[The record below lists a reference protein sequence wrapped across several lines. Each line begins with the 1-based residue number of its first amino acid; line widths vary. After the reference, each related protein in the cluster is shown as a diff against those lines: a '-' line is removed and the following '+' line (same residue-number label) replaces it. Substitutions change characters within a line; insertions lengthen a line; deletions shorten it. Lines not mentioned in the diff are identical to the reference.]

1 MTVLRDFHPSAD
13 TVLVGLAL
21 LGLIVLAMLLVF
33 FDPHTTAKDIMLVI
47 IGALATFLTR
57 TSSRSDKTTVST
69 SPPETTVTTEK
80 A

>member
-1 MTVLRDFHPSAD
+1 MTVWRDFHPSAD
-13 TVLVGLAL
+13 TVLVAFAL
-21 LGLIVLAMLLVF
+21 VVLGLLAILLIF
-33 FDPHTTAKDIMLVI
+33 FHPDQTAKDIMLVI

-57 TSSRSDKTTVST
+57 TNPRSDKTTVST

>member
-13 TVLVGLAL
+13 TVLVAMAL
-21 LGLIVLAMLLVF
+21 FGLILLAVLLVF
-33 FDPHTTAKDIMLVI
+33 FEPRATAKDIMLVI

-57 TSSRSDKTTVST
+57 TNPRPA
-69 SPPETTVTTEK
+69 SPDTTVTTEK

>member
-13 TVLVGLAL
+13 TVLVAAAL
-21 LGLIVLAMLLVF
+21 LGLILLAVLLVF
-33 FDPHTTAKDIMLVI
+33 FEPRATAKDIMLVI

-57 TSSRSDKTTVST
+57 TGPRAAS
-69 SPPETTVTTEK
+69 PETTVTTEK